1 MSITL
6 KKLIAASIALLVTA
20 AMQAITI
27 PEGVTVYRGAATAG
41 TAVSSLTDGH
51 KYLIYDSN
59 SSQGTAFRYASPTT
73 SPQIAGTTCTTPTT
87 STLNY
92 GPQYVWVATCV
103 SADEGTW
110 QFKNELYGTYI
121 ACQSYSNNSYTI
133 QLSDTPT
140 TYTVT
145 FTDSEAKVKDSENA
159 EYAWDGNYYGYLVG
173 WKGDGHPYQFYEVG
187 EENGVDYCY
196 YSSKTIVDGEEVHSS
211 DKTLTK
217 ASDIAS
223 PVTTENG
230 ITITSSV
237 ADDGSLALT
246 GELKGIDPITVTIKN
261 KQGGVY
267 VTATATGLTCSS
279 ATNTDDANKLAL
291 YPTSDD
297 QRTFYIYSPT
307 QKMFVTTIG
316 YNTGTAVGLG
326 DAPDAKLLVLGV
338 ESDHTETICD
348 AANTGSFYYWNWRSS
363 NVGTWQNSSS
373 AVGSHWYTILSDDT
387 FAANTAEGVVDAFD
401 AAIVNAQTTV
411 ETLQAVNVD
420 ASELQTI
427 IAEAQ
432 AALIGRND
440 FAAITEK
447 LTKKT
452 EELLAANA
460 KASLYAAISTAS
472 GIYIAHNTPGYLP
485 VETTENVTLKEKLDA
500 AQKVFDKEDATSTE
514 ISEATSAL
522 TEATNAMTAKIAG
535 LSGSETRFYTGSLY
549 RINNPV
555 SDRGYIYY
563 NSANDTYP
571 WATSKTAYSGNSDD
585 DAMLFGFIEKD
596 GAYYCY
602 NVGSGRFLGIG
613 TGTFNTQSPNKTW
626 TWEVI
631 EPAAITLT
639 SSAKNSYPYLEI
651 SRGDV
656 HMSISNA
663 FVGPIV
669 SYYETTDAGVP
680 MLFEYVREATDDEIA
695 KIQKLFEK
703 DGQIEYFENAFAAMA
718 ENVNSSAANDGE
730 TAGESTANEN
740 QLGCYSESTITAA
753 KEAISAAIKAEGAT
767 SASVK
772 AVYDN
777 YVSQWNQPEVD
788 AVYTIASYHST
799 GETYRYL
806 YNNNGTLAVSTDEDV
821 YGKLNYKYWKWSK
834 IPVVTSS
841 DSASS
846 APAAADV
853 DADEETDG
861 TDGTDGTGE
870 TEDNTTYTY
879 GFTNTIEDT
888 TIYLA
893 AKNNDGQNVT
903 ISLDAN
909 VPGCVN
915 LYDTNTYVMVMN
927 SGSTIDRANT
937 ATLDNASGQF
947 VVTKVNDASSVT
959 TAIREVTTEA
969 DATAGAIYDLQGRR
983 VSAPTHTGLYIVGGK
998 TTLIRK

>member
-6 KKLIAASIALLVTA
+6 KKLIAASIALLGTA

-51 KYLIYDSN
+51 KYLIYDASTASN
-59 SSQGTAFRYASPTT
+59 QGKDFRYAKPTNN
-73 SPQIAGTTCTTPTT
+73 PPIVGAYCTTPTT

-92 GPQYVWVATCV
+92 GPEYVWVAKQTT
-103 SADEGTW
+103 DGW
-110 QFKNELYGTYI
+110 QFQNELYSTYI
-121 ACQSYSNNSYTI
+121 ACGGTSGKSYTI
-133 QLSDTPT
+133 TLSDTPT
-140 TYTVT
+140 TYSVT
-145 FTDSEAKVKDSENA
+145 FSDTNATVKDG
-159 EYAWDGNYYGYLVG
+159 EYAWDGAYSSSNTGNMVG
-173 WKGDGHPYQFYEVG
+173 WQGDGHPYQFYEVG

-196 YSSKTIVDGEEVHSS
+196 YSSKTILNGEEVHST

-223 PVTTENG
+223 PVTTEKG

-237 ADDGSLALT
+237 ADDGSLVLT

-267 VTATATGLTCSS
+267 VTATATGLTCAST
-279 ATNTDDANKLAL
+279 TNTDDANKLAL
-291 YPTSDD
+291 YPTTDD

-373 AVGSHWYTILSDDT
+373 AVGSHWYTILSDET

-411 ETLQAVNVD
+411 ETLQAFNID

-432 AALIGRND
+432 AALIGRNSFSD
-440 FAAITEK
+440 LTTKLNNKSEEMLQANIKAAITA
-447 LTKKT
+447 
-452 EELLAANA
+452 ELNTAN
-460 KASLYAAISTAS
+460 

-485 VETTENVTLKEKLDA
+485 VSTAENVALKEKIDA
-500 AQKVFDKEDATSTE
+500 AQSAIESGTTDEQQTAYTELKAAED
-514 ISEATSAL
+514 
-522 TEATNAMTAKIAG
+522 AMTAKIAG
-535 LSGSETRFYTGSLY
+535 LSGSETTFYTGSLY

-555 SDRGYIYY
+555 SNRGYIYY

-639 SSAKNSYPYLEI
+639 SSVKNSYPYLEI
-651 SRGDV
+651 SSGDV

-680 MLFEYVREATDDEIA
+680 MLFEYVREATEDEIA
-695 KIQKLFEK
+695 KIEKLFEK

-740 QLGCYSESTITAA
+740 QLGCYSAATISAA
-753 KEAISAAIKAEGAT
+753 KEALSAAINDENAT

-777 YVSQWNQPEVD
+777 YVSQWNQPEID

-799 GETYRYL
+799 GDTYRYL
-806 YNNNGTLAVSTDEDV
+806 YNNNGTLAVSTDEDE

-834 IPVVTSS
+834 IPVVTAT
-841 DSASS
+841 DNPTAAS

-853 DADEETDG
+853 DADEE

-879 GFTNTIEDT
+879 GFTNTIDDT

-893 AKNNDGQNVT
+893 AKNNNGQNVT

-909 VPGCVN
+909 VAGCVN

-927 SGSTIDRANT
+927 SDSAIDRADT

-969 DATAGAIYDLQGRR
+969 DVTAGAIYDLQGRR

>member
-41 TAVSSLTDGH
+41 TAVSALTDGH
-51 KYLIYDSN
+51 KYLIYDPFN
-59 SSQGTAFRYASPTT
+59 QTNNQRYAFRYVDAAGGTVKGNHTLASAASNL
-73 SPQIAGTTCTTPTT
+73 SPA
-87 STLNY
+87 
-92 GPQYVWVATCV
+92 YVWTATSV
-103 SADEGTW
+103 GDNQFT
-110 QFKNELYGTYI
+110 FKNELYGQYLSMEGSTQFSDNAVTI
-121 ACQSYSNNSYTI
+121 A
-133 QLSDTPT
+133 DTPT
-140 TYTVT
+140 TFTISTASADDNT
-145 FTDSEAKVKDSENA
+145 FYVCNQNSV
-159 EYAWDGNYYGYLVG
+159 YWDGAWYNMVG
-173 WKGDGHPYQFYEVG
+173 WSGTAASSHPYQFYEVG

-196 YSSKTIVDGEEVHSS
+196 YSSKTFVNGEEVHST

-217 ASDIAS
+217 ASEISS
-223 PVTTENG
+223 PVTTEKG

-267 VTATATGLTCSS
+267 VTATATGLTCAS

-291 YPTSDD
+291 YPTTDD
-297 QRTFYIYSPT
+297 QRTFYIYSPS

-348 AANTGSFYYWNWRSS
+348 AANTGSFYYWNWRSN

-373 AVGSHWYTILSDDT
+373 AVGSHWYTILSDET

-411 ETLQAVNVD
+411 ETLQAFNID
-420 ASELQTI
+420 ASELQAI
-427 IAEAQ
+427 ITEAQ
-432 AALIGRND
+432 AALIGRNSFTD
-440 FAAITEK
+440 LTTRLNNKSEEMLQANIKAAITA
-447 LTKKT
+447 
-452 EELLAANA
+452 ELNTAN
-460 KASLYAAISTAS
+460 

-485 VETTENVTLKEKLDA
+485 VSTAENVALKEKIDA
-500 AQKVFDKEDATSTE
+500 AQSAIESGTTEQQQTAYTELKAAED
-514 ISEATSAL
+514 
-522 TEATNAMTAKIAG
+522 AMTAKIAG
-535 LSGSETRFYTGSLY
+535 LSGSETTFYTGSLY
-549 RINNPV
+549 RINNPE

-585 DAMLFGFIEKD
+585 DAMLFGFIKHGD
-596 GAYYCY
+596 NYYCY

-613 TGTFNTQSPNKTW
+613 TGTFSAQSPNKTW

-639 SSAKNSYPYLEI
+639 SSVRNSYPYLEI
-651 SRGDV
+651 SSSDV
-656 HMSISNA
+656 HMSISKSY
-663 FVGPIV
+663 VGPII

-680 MLFEYVREATDDEIA
+680 MLFEYVREATDEETA
-695 KIQKLFEK
+695 KIEKLFET
-703 DGQIEYFENAFAAMA
+703 DGQVEYFENAFAAMA

-730 TAGESTANEN
+730 NTDETAGNEN
-740 QLGCYSESTITAA
+740 QLGCYSESTISAA
-753 KEAISAAIKAEGAT
+753 KEALSAAIKAEGAT

-777 YVSQWNQPEVD
+777 YVGQWNQPEVD

-806 YNNNGTLAVSTDEDV
+806 YNNNGTLAVSTNEDE

-834 IPVVTSS
+834 IPVVTATDNST
-841 DSASS
+841 ASS

-861 TDGTDGTGE
+861 TSE
-870 TEDNTTYTY
+870 TEDNATYTY
-879 GFTNTIEDT
+879 GFTNTIDDT

-893 AKNNDGQNVT
+893 AKNNNGQDVT

-909 VPGCVN
+909 VAGCVN
-915 LYDTNTYVMVMN
+915 LYDTTRYVMVMN
-927 SGSTIDRANT
+927 STNAIDCSTN

-959 TAIREVTTEA
+959 TAIREVTAEA
-969 DATAGAIYDLQGRR
+969 DAGAGAIYDLQGRR